1 MTEIVWEFEVAA
13 GRVAEFEKHYGPG
26 GTWVELFR
34 HDGAFRGTTLLRDRE
49 RPTRFVT
56 IDRWNDLESYEAFR
70 VEYAKEYEQIDVIME
85 SLTVSEKRLG
95 VFETVEQGR
104 AAAG

>member
-1 MTEIVWEFEVAA
+1 MTEIVWEFEVGS
-13 GRVAEFEKHYGPG
+13 GRVAEFEKHYGPE

-34 HDGAFRGTTLLRDRE
+34 RDRAFRGTSLLRDRE
-49 RPTRFVT
+49 KPTRFIT

-70 VEYAKEYEQIDVIME
+70 VEYAKEYEVIDKQMTELTTQE
-85 SLTVSEKRLG
+85 SRLG
-95 VFETVEQGR
+95 VFESIQEKR